1 MRNLKRINHF
11 VKVLKMTIK
20 KKFQSAQDIVAD
32 NLDKVSGPTSR
43 AGATLERIAKMAK
56 AGVGNGAIK
65 AQLEDNSHTGK
76 KYSTE
81 QIEGFKQ
88 LYTDAE
94 TKVGITAAQ
103 ARALMADKAR
113 NPNDLPP
120 DGALNP
126 S

>member
-1 MRNLKRINHF
+1 
-11 VKVLKMTIK
+11 MTIK

-32 NLDKVSGPTSR
+32 NLEKMSGPTSR

-94 TKVGITAAQ
+94 TKVGITSAQ

-113 NPNDLPP
+113 NTNDLPP